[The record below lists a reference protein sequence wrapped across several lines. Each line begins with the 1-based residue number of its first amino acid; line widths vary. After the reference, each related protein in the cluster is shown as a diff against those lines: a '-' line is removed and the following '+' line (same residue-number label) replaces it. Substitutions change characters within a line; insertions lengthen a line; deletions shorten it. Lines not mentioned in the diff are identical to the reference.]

1 MGPVFEVGVDCHP
14 LRDNPFLKL
23 DKWGGLEM
31 KANKWVA
38 VLAAGSVLAVAG
50 CGGASSAKATLE
62 KTNRVD
68 GSWDNVATFYGYSDN
83 KAACDEIAQILNKHS
98 DEFSGMMRNEFR
110 CQ

>member
-1 MGPVFEVGVDCHP
+1 MQ
-14 LRDNPFLKL
+14 
-23 DKWGGLEM
+23 
-31 KANKWVA
+31 ANKWVV

-50 CGGASSAKATLE
+50 CGGANGAKVTLE

-83 KAACDEIAQILNKHS
+83 KAACHEIAQILNKHS

>member
-1 MGPVFEVGVDCHP
+1 MNRL
-14 LRDNPFLKL
+14 LRIVSATTLL
-23 DKWGGLEM
+23 M
-31 KANKWVA
+31 VTA
-38 VLAAGSVLAVAG
+38 
-50 CGGASSAKATLE
+50 CGGASSAKVTLE
-62 KTNRVD
+62 KTNGVD